1 MTNYISLK
9 NSGIKKDY
17 IDVFENILNNV
28 ILSNNGSRN
37 NDILSECKTE
47 HYACILG
54 LIVDERNRKEK
65 DKFYSILDDTDVIL
79 DGFDVESFFK
89 NKHRK
94 TDYFINPNEP
104 GPIDPLRAD
113 SEFDL

>member
-9 NSGIKKDY
+9 TSGIKKDY
-17 IDVFENILNNV
+17 IDAFEDILNNV
-28 ILSNNGSRN
+28 ILNHNGTDNNYA
-37 NDILSECKTE
+37 LSECKTE

-54 LIVDERNRKEK
+54 LIVDERNRNER

-89 NKHRK
+89 NKRRK
-94 TDYFINPNEP
+94 IYYDFSSEEP

-113 SEFDL
+113 FDV